1 MNPKQIGT
9 NFEKE
14 AVEILKYKFDR
25 VEWLSE
31 TKNSTFDFKCWK
43 NGKAFYGDAK
53 VVNSGYNPSLLN
65 RQKEADFVI
74 AKQKDKI
81 NIYWKE
87 EFEGNVYVR
96 PVDMESIM
104 VNKETKD
111 LFEEERFKQRMTEKR
126 NIFQDEFINMLLDNF
141 KK

>member
-1 MNPKQIGT
+1 
-9 NFEKE
+9 
-14 AVEILKYKFDR
+14 
-25 VEWLSE
+25 
-31 TKNSTFDFKCWK
+31 
-43 NGKAFYGDAK
+43 
-53 VVNSGYNPSLLN
+53 
-65 RQKEADFVI
+65 VI

-111 LFEEERFKQRMTEKR
+111 LFEEERFKLRMKEKR